1 VSTGSKAKLEQ
12 KIGEALGLEMA
23 AQKAVQELDSKG
35 LLDEA
40 GMKAKLDKMRK
51 EASNHQTKLEE
62 LAQKL
67 SQSQG
72 LNSESIQKSAEETE
86 QKASQMMNT
95 YLGEDPDSSEA
106 IEFLCL
112 AEGGEVTHYEVL
124 STMAAKKVKNKQFS
138 TAVNS
143 ILREERR
150 HLQLCTRLAKQLAA
164 TSATSEKSF
173 SICLLLLV
181 SILLMIIEKKIYFHS
196 F

>member
-1 VSTGSKAKLEQ
+1 MSAEKEKLEE

-23 AQKAVQELDSKG
+23 AQKAVEELGSKG

-51 EASNHQTKLEE
+51 EANNHQTKLEE
-62 LAQKL
+62 LVQKL

-72 LNSESIQKSAEETE
+72 LNPENIQSTALETE

-95 YLGEDPDSSEA
+95 YLGDEPDSSEA
-106 IEFLCL
+106 IEFVCL

-143 ILREERR
+143 ILREEQR
-150 HLQLCTRLAKQLAA
+150 HLQLCTRLAKQVA
-164 TSATSEKSF
+164 
-173 SICLLLLV
+173 V
-181 SILLMIIEKKIYFHS
+181 S
-196 F
+196 

>member
-1 VSTGSKAKLEQ
+1 MSAEKEKLEQ
-12 KIGEALGLEMA
+12 KIGEALSLEMA
-23 AQKAVQELDSKG
+23 AQKAVEDLESKG

-40 GMKAKLDKMRK
+40 GMKAKLNKMRK
-51 EASNHQTKLEE
+51 EAINHQTKLEQ
-62 LAQKL
+62 LVQKL

-72 LNSESIQKSAEETE
+72 LNSENIQSTALETE
-86 QKASQMMNT
+86 RKATQMMYT
-95 YLGEDPDSSEA
+95 YLGSDPDSSEA

-150 HLQLCTRLAKQLAA
+150 HLQLCTRLAKQVAA
-164 TSATSEKSF
+164 SSG
-173 SICLLLLV
+173 
-181 SILLMIIEKKIYFHS
+181 
-196 F
+196 

>member
-1 VSTGSKAKLEQ
+1 MSTDSKEKLEQ

-23 AQKAVQELDSKG
+23 AQKAVQVLGSKG

-40 GMKAKLDKMRK
+40 GMKAKLEGMRK
-51 EASNHQTKLEE
+51 QANSHETKLEQ
-62 LAQKL
+62 LIQKL

-72 LNSESIQKSAEETE
+72 LNSENIQSTASETE

-124 STMAAKKVKNKQFS
+124 STMAAKKVKDKQFS

-150 HLQLCTRLAKQLAA
+150 HLQLCTRLAKQIAA
-164 TSATSEKSF
+164 SSE
-173 SICLLLLV
+173 
-181 SILLMIIEKKIYFHS
+181 
-196 F
+196 